1 MPPCESTLGY
11 IDLAPSDS
19 DEEHSSQ
26 SPPRGAVG
34 CITDLTRFNSEGEHT
49 PMEEEVEGIGRRTWK
64 SVGG

>member
-11 IDLAPSDS
+11 INLAPSDS

-34 CITDLTRFNSEGEHT
+34 SIIDLTESYSEGGHA
-49 PMEEEVEGIGRRTWK
+49 PMEEEVEGMGEEDLK
-64 SVGG
+64 